1 MKEVKTSKKPLIFYY
16 LIVLGIILL
25 FNVVI
30 APLLSSQK
38 IVDVDYGT
46 FVRMAED
53 KQLGLVEVDESGNQ
67 VLFTDK
73 E

>member
-1 MKEVKTSKKPLIFYY
+1 MKEVKSPKKPLIFYY

-46 FVRMAED
+46 WGIEYVDGTVREFDVAA
-53 KQLGLVEVDESGNQ
+53 GA
-67 VLFTDK
+67 FA
-73 E
+73 